1 MWNVLGRILKS
12 DLYYFFGRSLKRD
25 ALLKRAIVAD
35 DLSYR
40 AAERLSVRG
49 IDDEP
54 LLALG
59 LRSILA
65 VQNGLGQ
72 GTEARRF
79 FDTVLERRGVAHA
92 QLCQDLFVL
101 LATADKRGGFFVEI
115 GVGDGVLLSNSALL
129 EKSYGWT
136 GILAEP
142 NPNFHAAIRK
152 SRSAVLDTRAVF
164 SRSGD
169 KLDFLC
175 DDAGELSGIVETH
188 TRTQSKTGGKIIPV
202 ETVSLVDLL
211 QQNKAPAV
219 IDYMS
224 IDTEGS
230 ELDIIEPLDFARFR
244 PMVLTIEHNYHAPRL
259 AKLKQLLEPKGY
271 RHMLPRFSQFDAWFV
286 DRSIDF
292 RANRR

>member
-12 DLYYFFGRSLKRD
+12 DLYYFFGRSLKQD
-25 ALLKRAIVAD
+25 SLLKRAIAAD

-49 IDDEP
+49 IDHEP

-59 LRSILA
+59 LRSLLSA
-65 VQNGLGQ
+65 QHGTGQ

-79 FDTVLERRGVAHA
+79 YDMVLQRRGVAHA
-92 QLCQDLFVL
+92 QLFQDLFVV
-101 LATADKRGGFFVEI
+101 LASAEKRNGYFVEI
-115 GVGDGVLLSNSALL
+115 GVGDGISLSNSALL
-129 EKSYGWT
+129 ESEYGWT

-152 SRSAVLDTRAVF
+152 NRAAILDTRAVF
-164 SRSGD
+164 SKSGK

-188 TRTQSKTGGKIIPV
+188 TRTQSKTGGTIIPV

-211 QQNKAPAV
+211 AQHNAPAV

-230 ELDIIEPLDFARFR
+230 ELDIISPLDFARYR
-244 PMVLTIEHNYHAPRL
+244 PLILTIEHNYDKTRL
-259 AKLKQLLEPKGY
+259 ARL
-271 RHMLPRFSQFDAWFV
+271 SQPG
-286 DRSIDF
+286 
-292 RANRR
+292 